1 MTADCLDEW
10 GNGDVVIHRLA
21 GHRVTLLAIGVVLA
35 SMLLAACGNDASGGY
50 TGEIQIDGS
59 STVFPISQ
67 AVAEEFFLE
76 NRGTRITVG
85 ASGTGGGF
93 EKFCRGDIDISDA
106 SRPIKQD
113 EADLCAQN
121 GIEFTELTVAADG
134 LSIIIHP
141 DNDWA
146 GCLTVEQLRQLW
158 MPGSSVERWS
168 DLDPAWPD
176 KEINLYGPGTDSGTF
191 DYFTETINGETGAS
205 RADYS
210 ASEDDNTLIQGVEG
224 DRYALAYLGYAYY
237 SENADRLQVLAID
250 GGSGCVAP
258 SPDTVRDGSYA
269 PLSRPVFIYVNNDA
283 LRANDATDLA
293 TPGPSSTIAA
303 FVTYYLTEGVGVI
316 PFVGYIPYDEAVYAE
331 QLRKVREVTG
341 E

>member
-1 MTADCLDEW
+1 MSL
-10 GNGDVVIHRLA
+10 L
-21 GHRVTLLAIGVVLA
+21 VTSAVLL
-35 SMLLAACGNDASGGY
+35 SMLLAACGESDTGGY

-67 AVAEEFFLE
+67 AIAEEFFLE

-113 EADLCAQN
+113 EADLCAEN
-121 GIEFTELTVAADG
+121 GIAFTELTVAADG
-134 LSIIIHP
+134 LSVIIHP

-146 GCLTVEQLRQLW
+146 TCLTVEQLHQLW
-158 MPGSSVERWS
+158 MPRSTVERWS
-168 DLDPAWPD
+168 DLDPSWPD
-176 KEINLYGPGTDSGTF
+176 NEINLYGPGTDSGTF
-191 DYFTETINGETGAS
+191 DYFTETINGESGAS

-210 ASEDDNTLIQGVEG
+210 ASEDDNVLIQGVEG

-237 SENADRLQVLAID
+237 VENADRLQVLAID
-250 GGSGCVAP
+250 GGDGCVLP
-258 SPDTVRDGSYA
+258 TPETVRDGSYV
-269 PLSRPVFIYVNNDA
+269 PLSRPVFIYVNNA
-283 LRANDATDLA
+283 GLAANDVTDLA
-293 TPGPSSTIAA
+293 TPGPSSTLAA
-303 FVTYYLTEGVGVI
+303 FVIYYLTEGVGVI
-316 PFVGYIPYDEAVYAE
+316 PFVGYIPYDEGVYEE
-331 QLRKVREVTG
+331 QLRKVNEVTR

>member
-1 MTADCLDEW
+1 MS
-10 GNGDVVIHRLA
+10 GDVVLDRLTGDRSA
-21 GHRVTLLAIGVVLA
+21 LLITILLLA
-35 SMLLAACGNDASGGY
+35 SWLLAACGESDTGGY

-67 AVAEEFFLE
+67 AIAEEFFLE

-113 EADLCAQN
+113 EADLCAEN

-134 LSIIIHP
+134 LSVIIHP

-146 GCLTVEQLRQLW
+146 TCLTVEQLHQLW
-158 MPGSSVERWS
+158 MPGSSVELWS
-168 DLDPAWPD
+168 DLDPSWPD
-176 KEINLYGPGTDSGTF
+176 NEINLYGPGTDSGTF
-191 DYFTETINGETGAS
+191 DYFTETINGESGAS

-210 ASEDDNTLIQGVEG
+210 ASEDDNVLIQGVEG
-224 DRYALAYLGYAYY
+224 DQYALAYLGYAYY
-237 SENADRLQVLAID
+237 IENADRLQVLAID
-250 GGSGCVAP
+250 GGDGCVAP
-258 SPDTVRDGSYA
+258 TPETVRDGSYV
-269 PLSRPVFIYVNNDA
+269 PLSRPVFIYVNNA
-283 LRANDATDLA
+283 GLAANDVTDLA
-293 TPGPSSTIAA
+293 TPGPSSTLAA
-303 FVTYYLTEGVGVI
+303 YVTYYLTDGVGVI
-316 PFVGYIPYDEAVYAE
+316 PFVGYIPYDESVYE
-331 QLRKVREVTG
+331 DQLRKVSEVTG

>member
-1 MTADCLDEW
+1 MS
-10 GNGDVVIHRLA
+10 HRLTET
-21 GHRVTLLAIGVVLA
+21 RVALLVIAAVVL
-35 SMLLAACGNDASGGY
+35 SMLLAACGDEATGGY
-50 TGEIQIDGS
+50 SGEILIDGS

-76 NRGTRITVG
+76 NRGMRITVG

-93 EKFCRGDIDISDA
+93 EKFCRGDIDISNA

-113 EADLCAQN
+113 EADLCAEN

-134 LSIIIHP
+134 LSVIVNP

-146 GCLTVEQLRQLW
+146 DCLTVEQLRKLW
-158 MPGSSVERWS
+158 MPDSRIERWS
-168 DLDPAWPD
+168 DLDPSWPD
-176 KEINLYGPGTDSGTF
+176 KEINLFGPGTDSGTF
-191 DYFTETINGETGAS
+191 DYFTETINGESGAS

-224 DRYALAYLGYAYY
+224 DTYALAYLGYAYY
-237 SENADRLQVLAID
+237 SENAERLKVLAID
-250 GGSGCVAP
+250 GGAGCVVP
-258 SPDTVRDGSYA
+258 SPETVRDGSYA
-269 PLSRPVFIYVNNDA
+269 PLSRPIFIYVNNA
-283 LRANDATDLA
+283 GLTANDAADLA
-293 TPGPSSTIAA
+293 TPGPSSTLAA

-316 PFVGYIPYDEAVYAE
+316 PFVGYIPYDEAVYEE

-341 E
+341 T

>member
-1 MTADCLDEW
+1 VSL
-10 GNGDVVIHRLA
+10 L
-21 GHRVTLLAIGVVLA
+21 VTSAVLL
-35 SMLLAACGNDASGGY
+35 SMLLAACGESDTGGY

-67 AVAEEFFLE
+67 AIAEEFFLE

-113 EADLCAQN
+113 EADLCAEN
-121 GIEFTELTVAADG
+121 GIAFTELTVAADG
-134 LSIIIHP
+134 LSVIIHP

-146 GCLTVEQLRQLW
+146 TCLTVEQLHQLW
-158 MPGSSVERWS
+158 MPRSTVERWS
-168 DLDPAWPD
+168 DLDPSWPD
-176 KEINLYGPGTDSGTF
+176 NEINLYGPGTDSGTF
-191 DYFTETINGETGAS
+191 DYFTETINGESGAS

-210 ASEDDNTLIQGVEG
+210 ASEDDNVLIQGVEG

-237 SENADRLQVLAID
+237 VENADRLQVLAID
-250 GGSGCVAP
+250 GGDGCVLP
-258 SPDTVRDGSYA
+258 TPETVRDGSYV
-269 PLSRPVFIYVNNDA
+269 PLSRPVFIYVNNA
-283 LRANDATDLA
+283 GLAANDVTDLA
-293 TPGPSSTIAA
+293 TPGPSSTLAA
-303 FVTYYLTEGVGVI
+303 FVIYYLTEGVGVI
-316 PFVGYIPYDEAVYAE
+316 PFVGYIPYDEGVYEE
-331 QLRKVREVTG
+331 QLRKVNEVTR